1 MTTDPVW
8 AGIYRLM
15 CRAELDS
22 LTEDPESLLREA
34 GKVMNIA
41 VELIEMV
48 QSWRGMKIQLEEEES
63 GLAVVVVEH
72 SGNRLS
78 SPREVKM
85 IFRLGNLS
93 SAMLA
98 VWEVME
104 S

>member
-63 GLAVVVVEH
+63 ALAVVVVEH